1 MLCILWCVE
10 ELHCVGDTS
19 SSDIIIVDISTTDVS
34 GEHRRPYQPFVVLAL
49 PAYLVII
56 MISDDMHYTL
66 GVKDA
71 QPSVVVVIVLL

>member
-1 MLCILWCVE
+1 MVN
-10 ELHCVGDTS
+10 TAA
-19 SSDIIIVDISTTDVS
+19 T
-34 GEHRRPYQPFVVLAL
+34 YQPFVVLAL

-71 QPSVVVVIVLL
+71 QPSVVVVVIVLLYSDRCK